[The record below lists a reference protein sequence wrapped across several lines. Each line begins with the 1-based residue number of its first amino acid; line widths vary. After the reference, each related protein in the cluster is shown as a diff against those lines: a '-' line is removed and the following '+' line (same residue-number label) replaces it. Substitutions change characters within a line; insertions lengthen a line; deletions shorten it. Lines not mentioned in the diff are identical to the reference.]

1 MLFGSLLLLWRTKPE
16 KPCSSSLSSC
26 FPHSLNATIWRPL
39 YQLKKRISPHLFL
52 LFPFLS
58 LTSSDRAPLS
68 LAFVLWSPLSRFFL
82 PSHFSLNLKN
92 WILLQTH
99 LSFNLKK
106 PISQTNFS
114 LGHFK
119 NPTDTD
125 LERQSWHG
133 VVERQSRFRVVTGGG
148 VLGSTISVTFL
159 ALSSL
164 GFMLVGFW
172 VNGVH

>member
-82 PSHFSLNLKN
+82 PSHFSLNLK
-92 WILLQTH
+92 
-99 LSFNLKK
+99 K